1 MLQEDR
7 GQSVNPVSSTPP
19 PSTSNEPGPI
29 HSLLTFFFEP
39 STSHTLAVIRVF
51 TGVMIAYIHGVW
63 LLRLDDFFGSH
74 ALVDNEFWRV
84 LHAGSVSDAKWNYLV
99 QIDSLPLIRWHEI
112 AALIAGVFVALG
124 LFTRMSLLVAWFL
137 TLMTV
142 HRLTGFLFGLDQIA
156 VMLLT
161 YLCIAQSNSVLSLDR
176 ILFFYFPKLQS
187 NRFYTAIA
195 GLKDIALH
203 QDISTWNNTLT
214 TRLIQIHLCIIYLF
228 GGLGKLRGEMWWDGS
243 AMWFSSAAYEY
254 QSLDLTWIGRM
265 PILGAL
271 LTHITLFWEVSYAA
285 LIWPKWTRP
294 FVLATA
300 VLVHGGIA
308 CFLGMITFGWIMIV
322 ANLVFI
328 PSDLMRRIYP
338 SSRHSIMLKASN
350 TELRNAPDRR

>member
-1 MLQEDR
+1 M
-7 GQSVNPVSSTPP
+7 NPVSSTNT
-19 PSTSNEPGPI
+19 PSASREPGPI
-29 HSLLTFFFEP
+29 HSLFTFFFEP
-39 STSHTLAVIRVF
+39 STGHTLAVIRVF
-51 TGVMIAYIHGVW
+51 TGFMIAYIHGVW

-74 ALVDNEFWRV
+74 ALANSEFWQV
-84 LHAGSVSDAKWNYLV
+84 LHAGSVRDSKWNYLV
-99 QIDSLPLIRWHEI
+99 QIDSLLLISWHEI
-112 AALIAGVFVALG
+112 AALIAGVFVGLG

-161 YLCIAQSNSVLSLDR
+161 YLCISQSNSVFSLDR
-176 ILFFYFPKLQS
+176 TLSFQFPNLQS
-187 NRFYTAIA
+187 NRFFTVIA
-195 GLKDIALH
+195 GLKGVSRH

-254 QSLDLTWIGRM
+254 QSLDVTWIGRM

-271 LTHITLFWEVSYAA
+271 LTHVTLFWEVSYAA
-285 LIWPKWTRP
+285 LVWPKWTRP

-300 VLVHGGIA
+300 ILVHGGIA

-328 PSDLMRRIYP
+328 PPDLMRRIYP
-338 SSRHSIMLKASN
+338 SFRHLIKPKASN
-350 TELRNAPDRR
+350 TELRNALDRQ